1 MANCGSP
8 GLAKRLEIERRRIA
22 SQHEKLGE
30 LWQSFLEP
38 FRKHLAEGARD
49 AFSALR
55 DGLAAHFEL
64 EEKVQIPALHGA
76 DPAIRPQLEQLVLEH
91 RELSRGLKEILLEL
105 DAGRLEHVE
114 ERVEWLIQLIAEH
127 EAREEDLFRP
137 L

>member
-1 MANCGSP
+1 M
-8 GLAKRLEIERRRIA
+8 RL
-22 SQHEKLGE
+22 
-30 LWQSFLEP
+30 
-38 FRKHLAEGARD
+38 
-49 AFSALR
+49 
-55 DGLAAHFEL
+55 
-64 EEKVQIPALHGA
+64 IPALHGA